1 MTKNEKVYGCIGINL
16 SKICKLIEII
26 EENDSKQ
33 FSEYADQTYQKDKMK
48 GECLDRVS
56 LFCKESLSVYYLYI
70 NVNENTFGSQNRLY
84 IIDAFSKKKKKKK
97 TSITFKNHF

>member
-33 FSEYADQTYQKDKMK
+33 FSEYADQTY
-48 GECLDRVS
+48 
-56 LFCKESLSVYYLYI
+56 
-70 NVNENTFGSQNRLY
+70 
-84 IIDAFSKKKKKKK
+84 
-97 TSITFKNHF
+97 